1 MNWKTLTKTAKRTL
15 SRNGSK
21 ILLGFGIAGAFTAVG
36 FAITATPKAMILLDE
51 KKKELGVEKLDAKT
65 IVKTAAPVY
74 IPTAISMAVST
85 GCITVTTSRVWLFIL
100 TMCLMDMMSFS
111 IRTNPLARPR

>member
-65 IVKTAAPVY
+65 ISAKASRCCRRPITSSAYMMKRKRTMVAQSRTRPQRLTAFPVT
-74 IPTAISMAVST
+74 PST
-85 GCITVTTSRVWLFIL
+85 
-100 TMCLMDMMSFS
+100 
-111 IRTNPLARPR
+111 